1 MVVGMEERY
10 VTHDQARRIYDRIG
24 RWQDTRPG
32 TERRALDALV
42 DRGAFERARAVLE
55 LGCGT
60 GRFAERLLADHLP
73 AEARYLGLDVSATM
87 VELARA
93 AVSPWADRAF
103 IEISDGSMRLPAAD
117 GSVDRVV
124 CTYVLDL
131 LAPHDI
137 AAFLGEA
144 HRVLRLG
151 GLLAMASLAPGRT
164 APARLVTALWQRAW
178 DLRPALVGG
187 CRPIALGGLLD
198 RERWTPRS
206 HLAVTDWVLTSE
218 VVIAQRR

>member
-1 MVVGMEERY
+1 MVIGMEDRY

-24 RWQDTRPG
+24 RWQDARPG

-42 DRGAFERARAVLE
+42 DHGAFERAHAVLE

-60 GRFAERLLADHLP
+60 GRFAERLLRERLP
-73 AEARYLGLDVSATM
+73 AGATYLGVDVSPHM
-87 VELARA
+87 VGLARDTVA
-93 AVSPWADRAF
+93 PWASRAR
-103 IEISDGSMRLPAAD
+103 IELSDGSMRLPAAD

-144 HRVLRLG
+144 RRVLRPG
-151 GLLAMASLAPGRT
+151 GLLALASLAPALRILRLD
-164 APARLVTALWQRAW
+164 PAQT
-178 DLRPALVGG
+178 LRN
-187 CRPIALGGLLD
+187 
-198 RERWTPRS
+198 E
-206 HLAVTDWVLTSE
+206 
-218 VVIAQRR
+218 

>member
-1 MVVGMEERY
+1 MSSTMEPGFI
-10 VTHDQARRIYDRIG
+10 THEQARRFYDRIG
-24 RWQDTRPG
+24 RAQDARPLC
-32 TERRALDALV
+32 ERRALDALAEHA
-42 DRGAFERARAVLE
+42 AFERAASVLE

-60 GRFAERLLADHLP
+60 GRFGAQLLRERLP
-73 AEARYLGLDVSATM
+73 AGATYAGVDVSPHM

-93 AVSPWADRAF
+93 AVAPWAGRAR
-103 IEISDGSMRLPAAD
+103 IELSDGSLRLPAAD

-144 HRVLRLG
+144 RRVLRPG
-151 GLLAMASLAPGRT
+151 GLLALASLAPGRT
-164 APARLVTALWQRAW
+164 PPARLVTALWQRAW

-187 CRPIALGGLLD
+187 CRPIALGDLLG
-198 RERWTPRS
+198 REHWAPRTY
-206 HLAVTDWVLTSE
+206 LAVTDWVLTSE
-218 VVIAQRR
+218 VMVAQRR

>member
-1 MVVGMEERY
+1 MGPTMTPAFI
-10 VTHDQARRIYDRIG
+10 THDQARRFYDRIG
-24 RWQDTRPG
+24 RWQDARPLC
-32 TERRALDALV
+32 ERRALDALV
-42 DRGAFERARAVLE
+42 ERGAFERAQAVLE

-60 GRFAERLLADHLP
+60 GRFAAQLLRERLP
-73 AEARYLGLDVSATM
+73 AGATYVGVDVSPHM
-87 VELARA
+87 VALARG
-93 AVSPWADRAF
+93 AVAPWGERAR
-103 IEISDGSMRLPAAD
+103 IELSDGSLRFPAAD
-117 GSVDRVV
+117 AAVDRVV

-144 HRVLRLG
+144 HRVLRPG

-164 APARLVTALWQRAW
+164 PPARFVTALWQRTW

-218 VVIAQRR
+218 VVIAERR